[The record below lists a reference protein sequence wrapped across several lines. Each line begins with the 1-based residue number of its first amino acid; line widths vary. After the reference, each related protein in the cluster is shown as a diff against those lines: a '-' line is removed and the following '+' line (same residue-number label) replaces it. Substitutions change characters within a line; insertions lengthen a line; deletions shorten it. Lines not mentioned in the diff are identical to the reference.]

1 MILTYERAAGGEI
14 AAGKGSAQWTPEGKP
29 NAGSVSVSR
38 GDGEDTP
45 LSKSA
50 YDSMRRVGVIFHYAK
65 PGGTARDLSLLSQH
79 NYNWDRSFLFYTVDC
94 RNPAVSTVC
103 LLSAIIE
110 RRKKK

>member
-1 MILTYERAAGGEI
+1 MILTYERVAGGEI

-50 YDSMRRVGVIFHYAK
+50 YGSMRRVGVIHITPSRVA
-65 PGGTARDLSLLSQH
+65 PQEIHRSCPSINL
-79 NYNWDRSFLFYTVDC
+79 NWDRSFLFYTVDC
-94 RNPAVSTVC
+94 QNPAVSTVC